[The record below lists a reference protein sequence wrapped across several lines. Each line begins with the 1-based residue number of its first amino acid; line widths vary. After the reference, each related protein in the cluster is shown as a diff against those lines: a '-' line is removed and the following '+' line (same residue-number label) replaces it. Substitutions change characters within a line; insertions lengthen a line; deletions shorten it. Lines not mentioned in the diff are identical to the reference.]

1 MTGIFGVAAMIDRR
15 PRPLRLAN
23 ISHSWGPP
31 FLLRRHARLA
41 KINTRSFALTKPR
54 RGFEARRQR

>member
-1 MTGIFGVAAMIDRR
+1 MTGIFGIAAIATAVGD
-15 PRPLRLAN
+15 PLRLAN
-23 ISHSWGPP
+23 ISHSRGPP